1 MFEQTEINDFIILC
15 DKVILQQINFI
26 LSQLE

>member
-1 MFEQTEINDFIILC
+1 MFQQSEIDNFIIQC